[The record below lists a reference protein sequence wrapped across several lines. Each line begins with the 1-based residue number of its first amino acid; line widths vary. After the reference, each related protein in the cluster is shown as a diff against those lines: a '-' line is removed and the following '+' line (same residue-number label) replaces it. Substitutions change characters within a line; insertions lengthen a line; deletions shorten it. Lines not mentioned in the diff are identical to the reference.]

1 LFRVGWRHQK
11 VIAMP
16 SILSAPFFHD
26 EAHAIA
32 KLESLVW
39 TNGPVCPHCGDKNRI
54 GQLKGKS
61 TKIGTRKCYTCRKKF
76 TVTVGTVFEDSH
88 IPVHQWLQVAHLM
101 VSSKKGISSH
111 QIMRIMGVQY
121 KTAWFMTHRIRLAM
135 KEAGWPHGGKLG
147 GDGETVEADETF
159 IGGKAANRAYG
170 PIPPKQSVFSL
181 VERDG
186 RVRSFHVPDV
196 TAANLAPIIARH
208 AHVDSRFMT
217 DEANMYARPG
227 TWFVSHQTV
236 NHSAKEYVRGDAYT
250 NTMEGFFSILK
261 RGIYGVYQHVSE
273 AHLHRYLA
281 EFDFRYSYRI
291 KTGFDD
297 MARFDKVL
305 AGIVGKRLMYQASSG
320 KRAAQAPA

>member
-1 LFRVGWRHQK
+1 MS
-11 VIAMP
+11 A
-16 SILSAPFFHD
+16 LSALYFHD
-26 EAHAIA
+26 EAAA
-32 KLESLVW
+32 YEMLESFLW
-39 TNGPVCPHCGDKNRI
+39 ASGPICPHCGGQDRI
-54 GQLKGKS
+54 
-61 TKIGTRKCYTCRKKF
+61 TRSRGGRLGLYRCGPCKRKF
-76 TVTVGTVFEDSH
+76 TIKVGTVLESSH
-88 IPVHQWLQVAHLM
+88 VPLTQWLQAIYLM

-111 QIMRIMGVQY
+111 QIMRTFGVQY
-121 KTAWFMTHRIRLAM
+121 KTAWFVTHRIREAM
-135 KEAGWPHGGKLG
+135 REPGWPTGGKLG
-147 GDGETVEADETF
+147 GADQTVEADETF

-208 AHVDSRFMT
+208 AHTDSRFMT

-227 TWFVSHQTV
+227 TWFVDHQTV

-250 NTMEGFFSILK
+250 NTMEGYFSILK

-297 MARFDKVL
+297 MARFDKAL
-305 AGIVGKRLMYQASSG
+305 AGIVGKRLTYRTAGGS
-320 KRAAQAPA
+320 RAAQASA

>member
-1 LFRVGWRHQK
+1 MS
-11 VIAMP
+11 A
-16 SILSAPFFHD
+16 LSALYFHD
-26 EAHAIA
+26 EAAA
-32 KLESLVW
+32 YEMLESFLW
-39 TNGPVCPHCGDKNRI
+39 ASGPICPHCGGQDRI
-54 GQLKGKS
+54 
-61 TKIGTRKCYTCRKKF
+61 TRSRGGRLGLYRCGPCKRKF
-76 TVTVGTVFEDSH
+76 TIKVGTVLESSH
-88 IPVHQWLQVAHLM
+88 VPLTQWLQAIYLM

-111 QIMRIMGVQY
+111 QIMRTFGVQY
-121 KTAWFMTHRIRLAM
+121 KTAWFVTHRIREAM
-135 KEAGWPHGGKLG
+135 REPGWPTGGKLG
-147 GDGETVEADETF
+147 GADQTVEADETF

-227 TWFVSHQTV
+227 TWFVDHQTV

-250 NTMEGFFSILK
+250 NTMEGYFSILK

-297 MARFDKVL
+297 MARFDKAL
-305 AGIVGKRLMYQASSG
+305 AGIVGKRLTYRSTGGS
-320 KRAAQAPA
+320 RAAQAST